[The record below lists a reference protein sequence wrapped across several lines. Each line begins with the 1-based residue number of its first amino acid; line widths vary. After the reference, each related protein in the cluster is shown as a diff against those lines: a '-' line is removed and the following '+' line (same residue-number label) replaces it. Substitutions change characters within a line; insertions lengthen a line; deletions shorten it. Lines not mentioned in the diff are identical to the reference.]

1 MGYNPYRWWAS
12 GKKKKKLSVKEHL
25 YDRIKNGDFDYS
37 YYYSEAE
44 AARKQSSDLYNSVMD
59 GYYKGGEKGDYWG
72 YVNEARQKSYM
83 KNVRAMK
90 LDAEGHMDEMKIL
103 NQLKKELEAHFGF
116 CLWDEMMNKK
126 AMDAEQLFDFY
137 CNEQMKRKGL
147 FIKK

>member
-1 MGYNPYRWWAS
+1 
-12 GKKKKKLSVKEHL
+12 
-25 YDRIKNGDFDYS
+25 
-37 YYYSEAE
+37 
-44 AARKQSSDLYNSVMD
+44 
-59 GYYKGGEKGDYWG
+59 
-72 YVNEARQKSYM
+72 
-83 KNVRAMK
+83 MK